1 MEQMV
6 LKESKSPIQSLRM
19 ERQLSERCQSQ
30 TKPWYVNLSIMFLSS
45 GKKLVILELHVG
57 NEINKMN
64 VFIQHITSIGL
75 QRKN

>member
-1 MEQMV
+1 MEQMI

-19 ERQLSERCQSQ
+19 ERQLYEMSESNQ
-30 TKPWYVNLSIMFLSS
+30 TLVRKFEHMFLSS
-45 GKKLVILELHVG
+45 GKKKVNLELHVG